1 MNLRI
6 FLVAVMI
13 ALLPV
18 TAVAQAL
25 TSLTSLWVR
34 YNTRKNTVKPE
45 GELKA
50 QLASLDREV
59 AEATRLGQ
67 SSESRRLLAKGMT
80 LLDGK
85 PWTDV
90 ADFGASLVVRTDRV
104 IIDSGKPGSFRIEQI
119 YRPTIELTRALSGRV
134 SLRPF
139 PAVANTTM
147 IKALGTF
154 EGVGRDLRD
163 VPFFFE
169 TDLRDVADGVYQLNV
184 EVMDENRLLGTATLT
199 IAVRKGLDETMGR
212 LESAAATASETVRPD
227 ILFPLDRMR
236 SVNRGRLELRTF
248 NLDRDIAAAEAIAAT
263 VRSGGDPYA
272 GRTGDFKRHYY
283 LDAAQEIMPYRLFV
297 PKAYIGTKA
306 FPLIIPLHGLG
317 GTEDVM
323 FDGYGKRMTALA
335 EERGYIVAAPFGYRV
350 DGGYGWGVGSPP
362 PDAVLRRVQEL
373 SERDVME
380 VLRRVQQAY
389 NIDGRRVYLMG
400 HSMGGI
406 GTWKLAAKYPDVWAA
421 LAPFAGYG
429 APGTL
434 EGFRHIPEFVV
445 HGDADQTVPVGG
457 SRAMVA
463 RLKELGAEVLYVEVP
478 GGDHGNV
485 VAPNFPAMFNFF
497 DVHQKAAAR
506 VAK

>member
-6 FLVAVMI
+6 LWAAVAI

-25 TSLTSLWVR
+25 PSLTSLWVR
-34 YNTRKNTVKPE
+34 YNTRKNTAKPA

-50 QLASLDREV
+50 QLASLDREL
-59 AEATRLGQ
+59 AEASRLGQ

-85 PWTDV
+85 PWTDA
-90 ADFGASLVVRTDRV
+90 ADFAASLVVRTDRV
-104 IIDSGKPGSFRIEQI
+104 IIDSGKPGSFRIEQL
-119 YRPTIELTRALSGRV
+119 YRPAIQLTRALSARV

-139 PAVANTTM
+139 PARENATM
-147 IKALGTF
+147 IKELGTY
-154 EGVGRDLRD
+154 EAVSRDLL
-163 VPFFFE
+163 FE
-169 TDLRDVADGVYQLNV
+169 AELREVADGTYQLQV
-184 EVMDENRLLGTATLT
+184 EIMDEDRSLGTAAVT
-199 IAVRKGLDETMGR
+199 IAVRKGLDDAMAR
-212 LESAAATASETVRPD
+212 LEAVAAAANETVRPD
-227 ILFPLDRMR
+227 LLFPLDRMR

-263 VRSGGDPYA
+263 VRSGRDPYT
-272 GRTGDFKRHYY
+272 GRTGDFKRYY
-283 LDAAQEIMPYRLFV
+283 RLEAAQEIMPYRLFV
-297 PKAYIGTKA
+297 PKAYPGTKA
-306 FPLIIPLHGLG
+306 FPLIIALHGLG
-317 GTEDVM
+317 GTEDSM
-323 FDGYGKRMTALA
+323 FDGYGKRLSALA

-362 PDAVLRRVQEL
+362 PDAVLRRVQDL
-373 SERDVME
+373 SEQDVMQ

-389 NIDGRRVYLMG
+389 QVDDRRIYLMG

-421 LAPFAGYG
+421 LAPFAGMG
-429 APGTL
+429 APRSL
-434 EGFRHIPEFVV
+434 EGIRHIPEFVV
-445 HGDADQTVPVGG
+445 HGDADPVVSVEG

-463 RLKELGAEVLYVEVP
+463 KLKELGAKVIYVEVP

-485 VAPNFPAMFNFF
+485 LAPNFPAMFDFF
-497 DVHQKAAAR
+497 DAQQKAAPPG
-506 VAK
+506 AK